1 MFWDMDRNVFPFGEK
16 NRALPKSSQRLIC
29 KYFNILAD
37 GIGALEGQ
45 VRPVDCCRN
54 DKLAG
59 QFALLTL

>member
-1 MFWDMDRNVFPFGEK
+1 MFIDIPDRSWTVRLDPDNVDAPGEV
-16 NRALPKSSQRLIC
+16 RC
-29 KYFNILAD
+29 
-37 GIGALEGQ
+37 EGQ